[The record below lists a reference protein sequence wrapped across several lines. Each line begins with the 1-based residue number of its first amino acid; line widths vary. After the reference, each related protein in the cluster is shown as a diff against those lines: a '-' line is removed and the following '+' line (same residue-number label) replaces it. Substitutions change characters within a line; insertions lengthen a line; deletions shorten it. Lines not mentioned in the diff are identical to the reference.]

1 MCIVAECLR
10 YFQVE
15 GSCIMHHFCSFLFTI
30 LFCTGVQSVLQYTQV
45 PHDQQPLPQQLH
57 AAAEQPHVPLQLA
70 PTIYQHSSTP
80 RSQDM
85 AMSLVRNQFTLYVL
99 SSKR

>member
-1 MCIVAECLR
+1 MCIVDECLIC
-10 YFQVE
+10 FQVE
-15 GSCIMHHFCSFLFTI
+15 GSCTMHHLCGFM
-30 LFCTGVQSVLQYTQV
+30 FCTGVQPVLQYTQV

-85 AMSLVRNQFTLYVL
+85 AMSLVRNQFTLCVL